1 MLLFPVQSY
10 IFFRTIKKD
19 LMHMNPILLD
29 FPHEFETER
38 LVLRMPM
45 PGDGTAVY
53 DSINASINELR
64 PWMGFAQNDQ
74 SKDEVEINTRGSHIS
89 FLQREKLRMLVFLKE
104 TNQFVGSSGL
114 HNIDWD
120 VRKFEIGYWADTRLS
135 GKGYMTEAIAGL
147 TEFTF
152 NELRANRVQIQ
163 CDSRNRKSRAIPERL
178 GYELEGIIRNEDLS
192 VDGKEL
198 RDTCMYAKVKN
209 E

>member
-1 MLLFPVQSY
+1 
-10 IFFRTIKKD
+10 
-19 LMHMNPILLD
+19 MNPILLD

-38 LVLRMPM
+38 LLLRMPI
-45 PGDGTAVY
+45 PGDGEAVHEA
-53 DSINASINELR
+53 ITASINELR

-74 SKDEVEINTRGSHIS
+74 TKAEVETNTREAHIS
-89 FLQREKLRMLVFLKE
+89 FLKREKLRMLVFLKD

-120 VRKFEIGYWADTRLS
+120 VRKFEIGYWGDTRFC

-147 TEFTF
+147 TVFTF
-152 NELRANRVQIQ
+152 NELHANRVQIQ
-163 CDSRNRKSRAIPERL
+163 CDSRNSRSRAIPERL

-198 RDTCMYAKVKN
+198 RDTCMYAKVKGR
-209 E
+209 